1 MIHLEHKNNVILII
15 TTLFQVTF
23 SEPSSKL
30 TRCISD
36 FPGAFKLASH
46 DFYFIFKACQ
56 FLTSKATHSLSVICY
71 ATLPS
76 SYTWP
81 SKTIIAKMQH
91 AQNAKNWRILFISC
105 AVKCIST
112 FFIKK
117 IIPVSFW
124 ISAHNRDA
132 RRRQN
137 IFTTNQWIIVK
148 TIEAKGQKYL
158 WIFLSIYMILF
169 MLENRQGFDIEF

>member
-1 MIHLEHKNNVILII
+1 MTLRTSLHKQRLSVFDHTHFVTKYLNLLYSINELMIHLEHKENNVILII

-76 SYTWP
+76 STSFVIYVTFKNDN
-81 SKTIIAKMQH
+81 SK
-91 AQNAKNWRILFISC
+91 NATCSKCKKLKNLVYKLRSQMHINFFHQENNSC
-105 AVKCIST
+105 
-112 FFIKK
+112 
-117 IIPVSFW
+117 
-124 ISAHNRDA
+124 
-132 RRRQN
+132 
-137 IFTTNQWIIVK
+137 
-148 TIEAKGQKYL
+148 
-158 WIFLSIYMILF
+158 
-169 MLENRQGFDIEF
+169 